1 MTSTETRGTVATFR
15 RYGRSYHLKIDT
27 AEDLERVAEL
37 DEAHWVATNAPISTI
52 NCDATFLKLLDTDA
66 NGRIMCHEVSA
77 GVRWLLGVLR
87 DRTGIAE
94 RSQTLRLDAL
104 DTTGQES
111 ARIAGAARKILASIG
126 LHDTT
131 EITLDQVRKIKAKV
145 ESTPVSEAG
154 VVLPEAGK
162 DDEIKQFI
170 ADIISTVGGTP
181 HPSGAQGVS
190 EAQLEQFLKKAA
202 AYLEWHERG
211 QIPTGQD
218 KTDIMP
224 FGTETPSAYA
234 ALTSVR
240 GKIDQY
246 FAQCEA
252 AAFDESL
259 VQRMG
264 WTETELEGLDF
275 DDPAVIEEVLRKAP
289 LTRARPSREL
299 SFDDQINPCYAKSL
313 DEFRGQVAGPVLG
326 EPVATLTAAQWRQV
340 KAAFAAHKAW
350 AESEPQ
356 TDVEKLGL
364 EKLRACLD
372 ERFAATV
379 RALAA
384 ASAET
389 AFVLD
394 NIRLTEKLILYQ
406 AEMIDFANNFVSFP
420 YLYNA
425 ANRAMFEMGTLVMDG
440 RRFNLAVRV
449 ENRAQHDAVAKS
461 SNIYVLYAEVAP
473 ANGTKY
479 EVAVPATSG
488 GKGNLCVGKRGV
500 FRDIH
505 GKESDAVVV
514 QIIDNPVA
522 LREALV
528 SPFIRL
534 GRLVTGKIESITSS
548 AEKEFDSQASVAMDR
563 VASAPG
569 TAQKQ
574 GIAASGGMQLMGA
587 GVALAAVGSAVA
599 YIAKTVGETVEKNPW
614 HIVAAVAG
622 AALLVMLPTCI
633 VAYLKLRK
641 RDLSAI
647 LEGAGWGINARMRLT
662 GAQGRFFTKRPRYP
676 KGARGVHYFLWR
688 GLIVIALLLAIC
700 SGGYLLQDHLK
711 GERQEAPPP
720 VTGEQKPPGA
730 TPDQGELKE

>member
-1 MTSTETRGTVATFR
+1 MEPTETGSGAATFR
-15 RYGRSYHLKIDT
+15 RYGRSYHLKIET
-27 AEDLERVAEL
+27 AEDLEHVAEL

-52 NCDATFLKLLDTDA
+52 NCDGTFLKLLDTDA
-66 NGRIMCHEVSA
+66 NGRIMCYEVRA
-77 GVRWLLGVLR
+77 GIRWLLGVLR
-87 DRTGIAE
+87 DRTGITG
-94 RSQTLRLDAL
+94 RSRTLRLDAL

-111 ARIAGAARKILASIG
+111 ARINVAARKILRNLDRRDA
-126 LHDTT
+126 T
-131 EITLDQVRKIKAKV
+131 EITLDQVRQIKANV

-170 ADIISTVGGTP
+170 ADVISAVGGIL
-181 HPSGAQGVS
+181 HPGGAQGLA
-190 EAQLEQFLKKAA
+190 EAQLEQFLKEAA
-202 AYLEWHERG
+202 AYLEWHEQG
-211 QIPTGQD
+211 QILSGES

-224 FGTETPSAYA
+224 FGPETAPAYA
-234 ALTSVR
+234 ALTSMR

-252 AAFDESL
+252 AAFDEGL

-264 WTETELEGLDF
+264 WTEDELKGLDF

-299 SFDDQINPCYAKSL
+299 SFDDQINPYYAQRL
-313 DEFRGQVAGPVLG
+313 DDFRRLAADPVLG
-326 EPVATLTAAQWRQV
+326 EGASSLTVAQWQQI

-350 AESEPQ
+350 AESDPQ
-356 TDVEKLGL
+356 TNVGKLGL
-364 EKLRACLD
+364 EKLRAYLD
-372 ERFAATV
+372 DRFAAAV

-384 ASAET
+384 ESAET

-394 NIRLTEKLILYQ
+394 NVRLTEKVILYQ
-406 AEMIDFANNFVSFP
+406 AQMIDFVNNFVSFP
-420 YLYNA
+420 HLYDA
-425 ANRAMFEMGTLVMDG
+425 VSRATFEMGTLVMDG
-440 RRFNLAVRV
+440 RRFSFAVRV
-449 ENRAQHDAVAKS
+449 ENRAKHAAVAKS

-473 ANGTKY
+473 AGGPKY

-500 FRDIH
+500 FSDIH
-505 GKESDAVVV
+505 GKESDAVIV
-514 QIIDNPVA
+514 QIIENPIA

-548 AEKEFDSQASVAMDR
+548 AEEKFDSGAAAALDR
-563 VASAPG
+563 VTTAPPPQPAQRQGFAS
-569 TAQKQ
+569 
-574 GIAASGGMQLMGA
+574 SGGAQLMGM
-587 GVALAAVGSAVA
+587 GLALAAVGSAVA
-599 YIAKTVGETVEKNPW
+599 YVTKTLGETIKENPW
-614 HIVAAVAG
+614 HIVAALVG
-622 AALLVMLPTCI
+622 AVLLVMVPTCI

-662 GAQGRFFTKRPRYP
+662 YTQGRFFTRRPRYP

-688 GLIVIALLLAIC
+688 CVIVTALLVAIC
-700 SGGYLLQDHLK
+700 AGGAYLLRNYLK
-711 GERQEAPPP
+711 G
-720 VTGEQKPPGA
+720 GEQQA
-730 TPDQGELKE
+730 AETAEGE